1 MRKKLTSNKGLVS
14 LIAFLVKILAVGI
27 SASAREARSKVVK
40 AVKTILVLVADFSQ
54 CFSIKSLLGLL
65 ILVLE
70 LLYPQSQLITMS

>member
-40 AVKTILVLVADFSQ
+40 AVKTIFLVADFSQ
-54 CFSIKSLLGLL
+54 CFLLKSLLGLL